1 MNFRKTILFLS
12 LIALFLAGCSESEA
26 QPKCTTKA
34 ITYQEFKD
42 YQEKQNTKFA
52 NDKEVKKSD
61 TVWKTKKQ

>member
-12 LIALFLAGCSESEA
+12 LIALFFVGCSESEV